1 MIRQR
6 LFVLPLLLVVGVF
19 ASSCLFGARSPLS
32 NIEGATG
39 KALDADSVQFEISTT
54 LDGLNEADATN
65 FQFEARGG
73 VDRTADESFFAV
85 DLMGSPLEMR
95 RFGDITYTRV
105 GSGGWFKF
113 EDGAEDDF
121 ADLFM
126 PFFDPYELLKDL
138 GVDPADVKD
147 EGPEDV
153 RGEQAERFSLTIES
167 RDIDEDVVE
176 SFVQFDRESH
186 IDFWI
191 GENGLPVRISL
202 RSTGDSADF
211 DANPGTEV
219 TITVTI
225 ELFGYGE
232 PLGIERPSDDEIE
245 DFDFTGAFGGAT
257 GDPFEGAECYGDRLE
272 ECLAVNP
279 EVDAMAQDP
288 AACQGIDIRVCFV
301 AVGYVRADVMQ
312 AIVDFH
318 KQTADIDVVILPSVP
333 IPPDKIDWD
342 ASQIQAADAF
352 NLMEAAYPIEALDR
366 SSFIAVTGIDM
377 RSEDFGWLFG
387 VRYSKGWF
395 GHNHGTFSY
404 FRMAEVPPYDGEPL
418 TDELLHLRVAKYA
431 ARYTALLHLNYETG
445 NDINYLNYS
454 DMYGF
459 SDLDSMG
466 TKWPEGPAP
475 CDGIRDVICVIP
487 DGDYGDERFGEDV
500 RIATD
505 RIRAE
510 YGVPIEFRAPQTFT
524 YTPTKP
530 DWGFEFA
537 EYLQGFR
544 QVTYNYGLQLIGVTD
559 DPLGP
564 GESVQGIVDRGWPDL
579 NLSVVS
585 GAGAGTPGTAA
596 HQERIY
602 RLLVRGLLQAR
613 FGMGLNDDPASLLYR
628 GIATAADL
636 DGKTIPPI
644 PK

>member
-6 LFVLPLLLVVGVF
+6 LFVLPILLVANVL
-19 ASSCLFGARSPLS
+19 ASSCFFGARSPLS
-32 NIEGATG
+32 SIEGATG
-39 KALDADSVQFEISTT
+39 KALDADSVRFEISTSING
-54 LDGLNEADATN
+54 LDDADAALY
-65 FQFEARGG
+65 ELKAHGG
-73 VDRTADESFFAV
+73 VDQTADESFFAV
-85 DLMGSPLEMR
+85 DVPGSSLEMR
-95 RFGDITYTRV
+95 RFGNTTNTHV
-105 GSGGWFKF
+105 GADSWFKF
-113 EDGAEDDF
+113 EADSGDVFED
-121 ADLFM
+121 LYM

-138 GVDPADVKD
+138 GVDPANVKD
-147 EGPEDV
+147 EGPEEV
-153 RGEQAERFSLTIES
+153 RGEKAERFSLTIES

-176 SFVQFDRESH
+176 SFVQFDREAH

-191 GENGLPVRISL
+191 GENGLPVRVSL
-202 RSTGDSADF
+202 SSVGDSGDF
-211 DANPGTEV
+211 DAPPGTDV

-225 ELFGYGE
+225 EFFDFGK
-232 PLGIERPSDDEIE
+232 PLGIERPSDDQIE
-245 DFDFTGAFGGAT
+245 DFDSAGAFGGAT

-288 AACQGIDIRVCFV
+288 ATCQGLDIRVCFV
-301 AVGYVRADVMQ
+301 AVGFVRADVMQ

-318 KQTADIDVVILPSVP
+318 KQTANIDVVILPSVP

-352 NLMEAAYPIEALDR
+352 NLMEAVYPIVDLDR

-404 FRMAEVPPYDGEPL
+404 FRMAEVPPYDGKPL
-418 TDELLHLRVAKYA
+418 TDDLLHLRVAKYA

-466 TKWPEGPAP
+466 TKWPEAPAA

-487 DGDYGDERFGEDV
+487 DGDYGDEQFGEDV

-505 RIRAE
+505 RIRSE
-510 YGVPIEFRAPQTFT
+510 YGIPIEFRAPQTFT

-559 DPLGP
+559 DPLGL
-564 GESVQGIVDRGWPDL
+564 GKKDQGIVDRGWPDL

-585 GAGAGTPGTAA
+585 GADAGTPGTVA

-613 FGMGLNDDPASLLYR
+613 FGMGLNDDQDSLLYR